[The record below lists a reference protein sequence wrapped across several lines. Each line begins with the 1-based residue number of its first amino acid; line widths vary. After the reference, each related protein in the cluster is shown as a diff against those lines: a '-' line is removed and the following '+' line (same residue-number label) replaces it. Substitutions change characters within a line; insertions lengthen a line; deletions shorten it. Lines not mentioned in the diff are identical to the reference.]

1 MASDSAV
8 PTQLTLSLPELQAA
22 FRERWQASNALARRT
37 VEEAH
42 AAGTMLVEIKARM
55 PHGEWLPWLEA
66 EGVLPATAGR
76 MMKLSRVEID
86 QIDQFGSVDS
96 ALKSIQSD
104 APHVSH
110 NSGENEWYTPAI
122 FIEAARATMGGI
134 DLDPASSEHAQ
145 LTVKATRFFSVEDD
159 GLAQPWAGRVWMNPP
174 YERQLVDA
182 FVTKLV
188 SEPVDQAVVLVNNA
202 TETDW
207 GQTLFSACTA
217 VCFPAK
223 RVRFE
228 SPSGERGAPLQGQM
242 IVYLG
247 PESERFHAQFCAMG
261 ACFHA

>member
-1 MASDSAV
+1 MPRDIAD
-8 PTQLTLSLPELQAA
+8 PNQLVLSLADLQSA

-42 AAGTMLVEIKARM
+42 AAGTMLVEIKARL

-66 EGVLPATAGR
+66 EGIQDRTARR
-76 MMKLSRVEID
+76 MMQIASLKSDKLSD
-86 QIDQFGSVDS
+86 LFTFDA
-96 ALKSIQSD
+96 ALKSISD

-110 NSGENEWYTPAI
+110 NSGENEWYTPSI

-145 LTVKATRFFSVEDD
+145 RNVKAARYFTAEDD
-159 GLAQPWAGRVWMNPP
+159 GLAQSWSGRIWMNPP

-182 FVTKLV
+182 FITKLV
-188 SEPVDQAVVLVNNA
+188 SESVDQAVVLVNNA

-207 GQTLFSACTA
+207 GQTLFAACSA

-228 SPSGERGAPLQGQM
+228 SPSGARGAPLQGQM

-247 PESERFHAQFCAMG
+247 DNASLFREKFSGMG